1 MAARRDYGYRGRGC
15 QAWPAEGAKRAGS
28 PAIAASE
35 AFLRAIDAAATVPR
49 KSTGA
54 NHSMGGFLVPI
65 VQIIIAILNIYWWIV
80 ILSAIASWLIA
91 FGVINT
97 YNRGAAMVLD
107 ILYRLTEPVYRP
119 IRKFMPNV
127 GGLDLSPIVVLL
139 IIWFAEMEL
148 VQFAYYVS
156 RL

>member
-1 MAARRDYGYRGRGC
+1 MAGRVR
-15 QAWPAEGAKRAGS
+15 EGPGGA
-28 PAIAASE
+28 AIAASG
-35 AFLRAIDAAATVPR
+35 ASLRPIGAAATVPR
-49 KSTGA
+49 ESTGA
-54 NHSMGGFLVPI
+54 NYSMGGFLVPI

-107 ILYRLTEPVYRP
+107 VLYRLTEPVYRP
-119 IRKFMPNV
+119 IRKFLPNV

>member
-1 MAARRDYGYRGRGC
+1 MG
-15 QAWPAEGAKRAGS
+15 
-28 PAIAASE
+28 IAAGAVKHGRRQVQKAGGLAVAASG
-35 AFLRAIDAAATVPR
+35 AFLRAVEAAATVPR
-49 KSTGA
+49 ESTGA

-65 VQIIIAILNIYWWIV
+65 IQIIIEILHIYWWVV

-119 IRKFMPNV
+119 IRKFLPNV
-127 GGLDLSPIVVLL
+127 GGLDLSPVIVLL

-148 VQFAYYVS
+148 AQFAFYVS

>member
-1 MAARRDYGYRGRGC
+1 
-15 QAWPAEGAKRAGS
+15 
-28 PAIAASE
+28 
-35 AFLRAIDAAATVPR
+35 
-49 KSTGA
+49 
-54 NHSMGGFLVPI
+54 MGGFLVPI
-65 VQIIIAILNIYWWIV
+65 IQIIIEILHIYWWIV

-119 IRKFMPNV
+119 IRKFLPNV
-127 GGLDLSPIVVLL
+127 GGLDLSPIIVLL

-148 VQFAYYVS
+148 IQFAYYVS